1 MTFIELVEA
10 VARSTGKSK
19 KDVRTILKAATSRI
33 ELTVVTLGG
42 EVKLPGFGR
51 FRQHKTRAGVCFGRK
66 NTQRITL
73 KFKPYASRRVL

>member
-10 VARSTGKSK
+10 VAKTTGRSK
-19 KDVRTILKAATSRI
+19 KDVKAIIAATTAKI
-33 ELTVVTLGG
+33 ELHVANLGG

-66 NTQRITL
+66 NVQRTTL
-73 KFKPYASRRVL
+73 KFKPYI